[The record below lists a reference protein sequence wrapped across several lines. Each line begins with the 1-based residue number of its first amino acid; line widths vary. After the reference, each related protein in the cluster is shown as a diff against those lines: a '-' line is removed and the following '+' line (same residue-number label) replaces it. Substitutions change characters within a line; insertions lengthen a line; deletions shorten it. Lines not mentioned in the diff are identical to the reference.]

1 MGLFDRF
8 KKKTKAAADS
18 NEITIQA
25 DSDEAKEIIQKRE
38 EMLAAIEESKKEN
51 FSSIDSESVEVE
63 DEEWEDFSEEPLQ
76 KSIF

>member
-25 DSDEAKEIIQKRE
+25 DSDEAREIIQKRE
-38 EMLAAIEESKKEN
+38 EMLSAIEESKKVI
-51 FSSIDSESVEVE
+51 FSSRDSES
-63 DEEWEDFSEEPLQ
+63 DNSSSSEFIIL
-76 KSIF
+76 KKAKI

>member
-25 DSDEAKEIIQKRE
+25 DSDEAKEIIQKKRGNAGGYRRIQE
-38 EMLAAIEESKKEN
+38 RKFFHQLIQN
-51 FSSIDSESVEVE
+51 
-63 DEEWEDFSEEPLQ
+63 L
-76 KSIF
+76 

>member
-38 EMLAAIEESKKEN
+38 EMLAAIEESKKEKFFIN
-51 FSSIDSESVEVE
+51 
-63 DEEWEDFSEEPLQ
+63 
-76 KSIF
+76 

>member
-25 DSDEAKEIIQKRE
+25 DSDEAREIIQKRE
-38 EMLAAIEESKKEN
+38 EMLSAIEESKKE
-51 FSSIDSESVEVE
+51 
-63 DEEWEDFSEEPLQ
+63 
-76 KSIF
+76 IFHQVIQNL